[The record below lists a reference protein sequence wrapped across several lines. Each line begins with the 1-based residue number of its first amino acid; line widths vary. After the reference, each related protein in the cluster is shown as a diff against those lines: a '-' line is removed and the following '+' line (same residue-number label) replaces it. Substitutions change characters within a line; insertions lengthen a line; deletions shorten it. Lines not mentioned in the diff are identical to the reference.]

1 MTINE
6 KIELEDQLHV
16 CGERALVA
24 YVRFVNAVD
33 DADVMETG
41 ALLTDA
47 LHDYAESATNYWGN
61 FFDAQDAESV
71 TRELYEVCVKRG
83 TLPTA

>member
-1 MTINE
+1 MSTNE
-6 KIELEDQLHV
+6 KIELDNQRHV

-47 LHDYAESATNYWGN
+47 LHDFAESATNYWGN